1 MGEYMNNVMTV
12 DFGSQYSQLIIRKLR
27 ESGYYSELVPF
38 DKAMDYLKQNKP
50 KAIIFSG
57 GPNSVYEKNSPSISM
72 EIFKQNIPILGI
84 CYGMQLI
91 AKLHGGKIEN
101 SGKRE
106 YGYAEVKKVK
116 DDLIFENINDF
127 SIWMSHGDSIT
138 KMPEGFELIATTE
151 YCPGIIK
158 KQNIYG
164 LQFHPEVHHSKNGT
178 QFIINF
184 LKNIAGLTP
193 DWSMDT
199 FLENEIKT
207 LKEKIK
213 DKKVI
218 CALSGGVDSSV
229 MTALLAKVAG
239 KQLTAIFVDNGLLR
253 KNEKEFV
260 YNNFKNF
267 DFELKIIDAQDE
279 FLNALK
285 GITDPEQKRK
295 IIGKV
300 FIDVFEREAKDI
312 NAYFLAQGTLYPD
325 VIESVSHKGPS
336 QIIKSHH
343 NVGGLPEKMNLKI
356 IEPFR
361 TLFKDE
367 VRILGEKL
375 GLPKKLIQRHPFP
388 GPGLAV
394 RILGDIDREKLYIL
408 KEADAI
414 MIDEIEKAG
423 YYNQIWQALCVLTP
437 IKTVGVMGDQRT
449 YERVLAIRMVDSVD
463 GMTADFIRL
472 PYNILAKISSRI
484 IGEVRGINRVVYD
497 ITSKPPA
504 TIEWE

>member
-1 MGEYMNNVMTV
+1 MMNNVMTV

-38 DKAMDYLKQNKP
+38 DKAMEYFYKNKP
-50 KAIIFSG
+50 DAVIFSG
-57 GPNSVYEKNSPSISM
+57 GPNSVYEKYSPSISM
-72 EIFKQNIPILGI
+72 EIFEQNVPILGI

-91 AKLHGGKIEN
+91 SKLFGGKV
-101 SGKRE
+101 SSMGKSE
-106 YGYAEVKKVK
+106 YGYAEIKKLK
-116 DDLIFENINDF
+116 DDCIFENIDDL
-127 SIWMSHGDSIT
+127 SVWMSHGDSVIDI
-138 KMPEGFELIATTE
+138 PEGFELLAETD

-158 KQNIYG
+158 KGNIYAY
-164 LQFHPEVHHSKNGT
+164 QFHPEVHHSKNGT
-178 QFIINF
+178 QFIVNF
-184 LKNIAGLTP
+184 LKNIAGLEP
-193 DWSMDT
+193 DWTMDT
-199 FLENEIKT
+199 FLESEIKF
-207 LKEKIK
+207 LKEKIGN
-213 DKKVI
+213 KKVI

-229 MTALLAKVAG
+229 MTALLAEAVG

-253 KNEKEFV
+253 KNERDFV
-260 YNNFKNF
+260 YNNFKDF
-267 DFELKIIDAQDE
+267 DFDLRIIDAQDE
-279 FLNALK
+279 FLDALK
-285 GITDPEQKRK
+285 GITEPEKKRK
-295 IIGKV
+295 TIGKI

-312 NAYFLAQGTLYPD
+312 NASFLAQGTLYPD

-336 QIIKSHH
+336 QVIKSHH

-367 VRILGEKL
+367 VRILGKKL
-375 GLPKKLIQRHPFP
+375 GLPERLIQRHPFP
-388 GPGLAV
+388 GPGLSV
-394 RILGDIDREKLYIL
+394 RILGDIDREKLEIL

-423 YYNQIWQALCVLTP
+423 WYDQIWQALCVLTP

-484 IGEVRGINRVVYD
+484 VGEVKGINRVVYD
-497 ITSKPPA
+497 ITSKPPG